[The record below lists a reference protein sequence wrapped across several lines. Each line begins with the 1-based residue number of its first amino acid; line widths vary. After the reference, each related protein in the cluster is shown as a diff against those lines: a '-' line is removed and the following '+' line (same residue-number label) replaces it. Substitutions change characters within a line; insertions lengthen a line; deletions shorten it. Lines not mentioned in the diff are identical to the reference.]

1 MFYRLKLLF
10 QAWHLESPRAVV
22 LGFVAASVEQYGI
35 GKSDVEGLSLRR
47 ERGVWLQLML
57 VIMAEGL
64 SRGHALCHT
73 LHYSLYA
80 FVVQRSGRRLHGP
93 LAELRQFQNL
103 ASTEHVSVLLTQRAR
118 IQALVHDCPV

>member
-1 MFYRLKLLF
+1 M
-10 QAWHLESPRAVV
+10 
-22 LGFVAASVEQYGI
+22 GFVAASVEQYRI
-35 GKSDVEGLSLRR
+35 GKGDVEGLSLWR
-47 ERGVWLQLML
+47 ERGFWLQLML

-73 LHYSLYA
+73 LYYSLYA
-80 FVVQRSGRRLHGP
+80 FVVQRSRRWLHAP

-103 ASTEHVSVLLTQRAR
+103 ASTKHMGVLLTQRAR